1 VSNPY
6 QQALGSTLIDRTT
19 RERIV
24 LVGVIFDGHDE
35 LEVDESLD
43 ELRRLIDTAAQMKW
57 AE

>member
-1 VSNPY
+1 MSNPY

>member
-6 QQALGSTLIDRTT
+6 QQALGSTLIDRTV

-35 LEVDESLD
+35 LEVDE
-43 ELRRLIDTAAQMKW
+43 TFAAH
-57 AE
+57 